1 MGILPLSPKL
11 PDKLAT
17 SNAKRRSMQADF
29 AKLKPLNPNGLMGFS
44 KFRDPN
50 ERSETEGLKSKA
62 SKKRLNEEDSDED
75 VEVPKEVLT
84 KTEPDDIQDAN
95 GMLSPE
101 DARRQ
106 GELAEGVQKI
116 RVCILQSL
124 DQHPQALTVNLVK
137 TTAFVGSDG
146 LAFACACPQKVS
158 AVQHTYSGFYSSS
171 SAKCSAITHDAPTQY
186 CL

>member
-1 MGILPLSPKL
+1 
-11 PDKLAT
+11 
-17 SNAKRRSMQADF
+17 
-29 AKLKPLNPNGLMGFS
+29 MGFS

-50 ERSETEGLKSKA
+50 ERSETEGLKSKV
-62 SKKRLNEEDSDED
+62 SKKRLNDEDSDDD

-84 KTEPDDIQDAN
+84 KTEADDVQEAN
-95 GMLSPE
+95 GMLSSE

-124 DQHPQALTVNLVK
+124 GQRPQVLTTDLVK
-137 TTAFVGSDG
+137 TTAFLGSDG
-146 LAFACACPQKVS
+146 LSFACACPPKVS
-158 AVQHTYSGFYSSS
+158 ALQHSYRRFYSSL
-171 SAKCSAITHDAPTQY
+171 SAKRSAITHDAPTQY